1 METKDIKVRKWGNS
15 FGIVIPKDIIEKQD
29 IKEGIT
35 VRINIQV
42 KDKTTAKDIFGILKG
57 KIKKDTDVLLK
68 EVNKDFESKKQ
79 CAPLLKSRGL

>member
-57 KIKKDTDVLLK
+57 RIKKDTDVLLK
-68 EVNKDFESKKQ
+68 EVNKDFE
-79 CAPLLKSRGL
+79 